1 MKTKWDDLTVA
12 DQLRMKEIGELQVAT
27 DDEKNMM
34 VAALLAEIPYNQVLM
49 MPLSD
54 VRSIMD
60 NTEFLLH
67 KPTAVKARRKYE
79 INGTV
84 YKLFKDPS
92 EMTVAQ
98 YFDFQAVH
106 KQGYENMPGEML
118 SIFLI
123 PEGHQYNDGYDKEKQ
138 LEDMLS
144 MSVTEALGVV
154 DFFTRRCLKLIGRM
168 KTFCKTL
175 LKVERLRA
183 PKEQKEAL
191 KALEL
196 ETSLIMDALT
206 EEYSSLVL
214 KQ

>member
-1 MKTKWDDLTVA
+1 MKTNWNDLTVA
-12 DQLRMKEIGELQVAT
+12 DHLRIKDISELQVAG

-34 VAALLAEIPYNQVLM
+34 VAALIAEIPYEKVLL
-49 MPLSD
+49 MPLGK
-54 VRSIMD
+54 VRDLMD

-67 KPTAVKARRKYE
+67 KPVPIKARRKYT
-79 INGTV
+79 INGHT

-98 YFDFQAVH
+98 YFDFQAIN
-106 KQGYENMPGEML
+106 KEGFDKMPGEML

-123 PEGHQYNDGYDKEKQ
+123 PEGHQYNDGYDKEQQ

-154 DFFTRRCLKLIGRM
+154 DFFTRRCLRSIERMRMFFKMMLKL
-168 KTFCKTL
+168 
-175 LKVERLRA
+175 ERLKA
-183 PKEQKEAL
+183 PKQQKEAL

-196 ETSLIMDALT
+196 ETTLIMDALT
-206 EEYSSLVL
+206 EEFSSLVS
-214 KQ
+214 KP